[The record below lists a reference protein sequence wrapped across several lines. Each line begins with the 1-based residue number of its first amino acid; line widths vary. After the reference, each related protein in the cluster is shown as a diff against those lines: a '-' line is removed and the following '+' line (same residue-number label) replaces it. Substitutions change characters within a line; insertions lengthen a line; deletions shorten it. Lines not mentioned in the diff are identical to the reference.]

1 MKIFRDLS
9 VFCERD
15 ALNSLI
21 VQIEASLTHGWSR
34 DRMRESKFSP
44 YFGRPIF
51 CFMHTSNGTIPAVI
65 LVLTTQRF
73 GASVCNIVPNGRE
86 LSCDQYNSILTEFYL
101 RFLHP
106 AASQNG
112 LTTELSSD
120 EIGIEEGLGA
130 KAARLLKAFSD
141 TANKSAMQPGDHYRW
156 FAFLISLHDRPAR
169 AAYCDVLADWLLKN
183 GWSED
188 KAGELISEW
197 EVARDLLPA
206 YDDHLSSGNQA
217 SGSGSPTELSSSDL
231 RIREALGST
240 ALQLLKV
247 FSGTANRSGTHPCDC
262 RRWFAFLIC
271 LHDRHA
277 DDHHTDLVKDW
288 LLKDGWSENKAS
300 KLISEAGFTRG
311 LLRAYDHHLSRDNPA
326 ENVLS
331 GALVSCAP
339 EKLPMRGARA

>member
-15 ALNSLI
+15 ALDSLMS
-21 VQIEASLTHGWSR
+21 QIETSLTHRWSR
-34 DRMRESKFSP
+34 DRIRESKFSP
-44 YFGRPIF
+44 HFRKPIF
-51 CFMHTSNGTIPAVI
+51 CFLRPSNGEIPAVV
-65 LVLTTQRF
+65 LVMTTHHF

-106 AASQNG
+106 AASQKG

-120 EIGIEEGLGA
+120 ELGIEEGLGA

-141 TANKSAMQPGDHYRW
+141 TANKSAMQPSDRYRW
-156 FAFLISLHDRPAR
+156 FAFLMSLHNRPAR
-169 AAYCDVLADWLLKN
+169 AHYSDLLESWLLKD
-183 GWSED
+183 GWSVD
-188 KAGELISEW
+188 KVIKFGCEW
-197 EVARDLLPA
+197 EFARDLLPA
-206 YDDHLSSGNQA
+206 YDDHRFSGGQA
-217 SGSGSPTELSSSDL
+217 SASSLPAELSPSDL
-231 RIREALGST
+231 NIKEAFGST
-240 ALQLLKV
+240 ALQLLKR
-247 FSGTANRSGTHPCDC
+247 FSGLANKSSTHPCDQ

-300 KLISEAGFTRG
+300 KLISETGFTRD
-311 LLRAYDHHLSRDNPA
+311 LLRAYDHHLSRDNQA
-326 ENVLS
+326 ENVLR

-339 EKLPMRGARA
+339 EKLPMRQPRD